1 VWTTPVFWGLCSLS
15 VAVVVGVL
23 AAGQWAVYKKHV

>member
-1 VWTTPVFWGLCSLS
+1 LNADVLIRFGIAEVVELS

-23 AAGQWAVYKKHV
+23 ETSNKKY